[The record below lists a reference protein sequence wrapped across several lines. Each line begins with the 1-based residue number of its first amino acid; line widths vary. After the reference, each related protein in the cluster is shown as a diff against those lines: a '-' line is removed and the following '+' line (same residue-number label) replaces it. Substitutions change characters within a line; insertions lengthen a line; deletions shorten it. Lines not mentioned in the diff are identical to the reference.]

1 MENEKYSPKD
11 AALQTLLELDGEI
24 FPMENGYWTK
34 IEANRV
40 EPNEHIPHGVRYSLT
55 LHDRNNSRIVGFDNA
70 HAFKPRIKRYGGRK
84 TTWDHKH
91 KCEKT
96 ERYEYESASQLLEDF
111 WKEVYEALK
120 T

>member
-1 MENEKYSPKD
+1 MGI
-11 AALQTLLELDGEI
+11 ALDLQETGHVPVVIEI
-24 FPMENGYWTK
+24 
-34 IEANRV
+34 IL
-40 EPNEHIPHGVRYSLT
+40 SLT

-84 TTWDHKH
+84 TNWDHKH